1 MYAGIVFA
9 FRPVD
14 ASRNRLNPFC
24 PYSNDIA
31 SFIDELNSM
40 GINLRVEN
48 YDKQK
53 KCHFVRRLFCL
64 PKDKGQLKQ
73 LLLYLENKVIVCK
86 VAEKSLRLKVKEHF

>member
-1 MYAGIVFA
+1 MHGLSSYLNQSYSTLELEDEFNRA
-9 FRPVD
+9 F
-14 ASRNRLNPFC
+14 FC

-53 KCHFVRRLFCL
+53 KSFCKEAFLF
-64 PKDKGQLKQ
+64 
-73 LLLYLENKVIVCK
+73 
-86 VAEKSLRLKVKEHF
+86 A